1 MTLINQ
7 YEFTKMTPPSLA
19 HYETGPPNI
28 KSLLAPIGA
37 HTPFIPEISIKIFK
51 NTYQPKLEGNLSKID
66 SLSPETKKIIISK
79 SVLQNKLPSLREGMG
94 SFFLRKTLLLYKNPI
109 PFPLL
114 QSSRTSTVPGT
125 SLPRDRQLR
134 PEGNAAIQGG
144 YDIHEVVLL
153 RDGSW
158 LLGS

>member
-1 MTLINQ
+1 
-7 YEFTKMTPPSLA
+7 MTPPSLA
-19 HYETGPPNI
+19 HYDTGPPNI

-51 NTYQPKLEGNLSKID
+51 NTYQPKLEGNPSKID
-66 SLSPETKKIIISK
+66 SLSPETKKNSHFKKCFPKQIAISK
-79 SVLQNKLPSLREGMG
+79 RRDR
-94 SFFLRKTLLLYKNPI
+94 FFLRKTLLIYKNPI

-125 SLPRDRQLR
+125 SLETTGSEPTNPPLRQLR

-153 RDGSW
+153 RDVFCW